1 MWFIVVDARSMWPE
15 VMPMETTTSIKTIQ
29 ALRTIFAR
37 WGLPEQIVSDNGPQ
51 FTSTELQK
59 FCRVN
64 GVKHILVAPYHPRS
78 NGEAECF
85 VKPFKHAL
93 KTSKEE
99 DILKRLEQFLFS
111 YRTTPHSTTGCSP
124 AQLPVGRQ
132 LRGRLG
138 LLHPKLEETLERAQQ
153 TQKSY
158 FDGRS
163 KERVFD
169 LGQTVAKF
177 SEEREMVT
185 RDYCGEDWTSF
196 LPSGSTRAIVEA
208 TLGSNFKKGTAESSG
223 RGCS

>member
-1 MWFIVVDARSMWPE
+1 
-15 VMPMETTTSIKTIQ
+15 MPMETTTSTKTTQ

-37 WGLPEQIVSDNGPQ
+37 WGLPDQIVSNNGPQ
-51 FTSTELQK
+51 FTSTEFQK

-78 NGEAECF
+78 NGEAERF

-111 YRTTPHSTTGCSP
+111 YSTTPHSTTGCSP
-124 AQLPVGRQ
+124 AQLLVGRQ
-132 LRGRLG
+132 RRGRLD
-138 LLHPKLEETLERAQQ
+138 LLHPKLEETVERAQQ

-158 FDGRS
+158 FDGWS

-169 LGQTVAKF
+169 FGANCVGAKF
-177 SEEREMVT
+177 SDGREIVT

-208 TLGSNFKKGTAESSG
+208 TLGSNFKKGTAVSSG
-223 RGCS
+223 RECS